1 MVAAHKSSVRGEL
14 RRIMISPL
22 LLALF
27 LSTLLPSVLA
37 AEAKTE

>member
-22 LLALF
+22 LALS